1 MGISDLNELE
11 IISGLFSLIFVAIS
25 LLIGLMFLIKYFK
38 IKRKTILTVGLTW
51 IFLSSAWWSR
61 TISFLTIIF
70 FDYSLN
76 EFLYLFLLNA
86 FIMVSTICWIYSFS
100 TLVYPSSKKKIL
112 SIYLFICS
120 IFEILLIVFLIWD
133 TQLIGSVEFFSAN
146 GAPFSISL
154 QIFAIFTF
162 LITGIL
168 FARESLRSSDPKI
181 LWKGRFL
188 LLAFISFTISA
199 LYESIAPLTPLSLV
213 LIRILLISSAI
224 EYYFG
229 FFLPDRLAN
238 WLINRDG

>member
-1 MGISDLNELE
+1 MGISDLTELE

-38 IKRKTILTVGLTW
+38 IKQKTILTVGLTW

-70 FDYSLN
+70 FDFSLN

-86 FIMVSTICWIYSFS
+86 FIIVSTMCWIYSFS
-100 TLVYPSSKKKIL
+100 TLIYPKLKKKIV
-112 SIYLFICS
+112 SIYLIICS

-133 TQLIGSVEFFSAN
+133 TQLIGNVEFFSAN

-154 QIFAIFTF
+154 QIFAIFSF

-238 WLINRDG
+238 WLINRDR